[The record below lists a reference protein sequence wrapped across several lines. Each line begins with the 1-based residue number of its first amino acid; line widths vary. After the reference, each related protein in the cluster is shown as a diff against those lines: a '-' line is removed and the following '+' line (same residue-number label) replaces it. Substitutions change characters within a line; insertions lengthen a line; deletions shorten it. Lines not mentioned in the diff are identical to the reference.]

1 MRPFRNAC
9 VTTVLLG
16 LLSFGMAG
24 PAFPAEEAINPADDL
39 PASTA
44 VAVSPLRILI
54 NIPARELTL
63 FENDRAVAQYP
74 VAIGAPAYK
83 SIVMEDQITRIEW
96 NPWWYPPPSP
106 WAAGASVTPPGPGNP
121 LGPVKMPM
129 GQGIR
134 IHGTNKESSVGTAAS
149 HGCFRMRNRDA
160 TALAWYLQTRLTPQG
175 DPALLEKYKRNRG
188 STFIVNL
195 DQAVPVHVIYAT
207 AVVQDGVL
215 HLYRDVYRQ
224 VRDWF
229 APVTIALEQS
239 GISPHELPP
248 TRLEDLRRQLRK
260 SDVHIPLQELLETPS
275 SADESVTKAE
285 ALVKTR

>member
-1 MRPFRNAC
+1 MRTLRSGFAAILFLGTLHIGFARPAC
-9 VTTVLLG
+9 G
-16 LLSFGMAG
+16 
-24 PAFPAEEAINPADDL
+24 AEEAINPADDV
-39 PASTA
+39 PAPTA
-44 VAVSPLRILI
+44 VMVSPLRISI

-63 FENDRAVAQYP
+63 FENDRVVAQYP

-83 SIVMEDQITRIEW
+83 SIVMDDQITRIEW

-121 LGPVKMPM
+121 LGPVKLPL

-160 TALAWYLQTRLTPQG
+160 TALAWYLQTRLTMQS
-175 DPALLEKYKRNRG
+175 DPALLEKYRRNRG

-195 DQAVPVHVIYAT
+195 DQSVPVNVIYAT

-215 HLYRDVYRQ
+215 HLYRDVYRK

-229 APVTIALEQS
+229 TPVTTALEQS
-239 GISPHELPP
+239 GIRTDQLPP
-248 TRLEDLRRQLRK
+248 ERLNELRQQLRK
-260 SDVHIPLQELLETPS
+260 GDLHIPIHELLEAPMAAYAPVAETAAIPS
-275 SADESVTKAE
+275 
-285 ALVKTR
+285 R